1 MRCNQWTALVAA
13 AVIIG
18 SAVPASAALRG
29 GGALPEAQ
37 SCSYGD
43 RMLNPP
49 SGNVPE
55 PVEISG
61 DLEHH
66 YEYPIGEDYPA
77 DDSVETGLAYY
88 KDKYDAA
95 WAAYQAAEDYYE
107 RKLRQ
112 CEMESALEM
121 IEMYRAVRENPVHL
135 EF

>member
-1 MRCNQWTALVAA
+1 MAA
-13 AVIIG
+13 AVLLG
-18 SAVPASAALRG
+18 SAIPVSAAVRSG
-29 GGALPEAQ
+29 VSLPEAQ
-37 SCSYGD
+37 AYSYGE

-49 SGNVPE
+49 PRDVPL
-55 PVEISG
+55 PVEIP
-61 DLEHH
+61 DNLEHH

-77 DDSVETGLAYY
+77 DDSIQTGLAYY

-95 WAAYQAAEDYYE
+95 RAAYLTAEDYYE

-121 IEMYRAVRENPVHL
+121 IEMYRAIRENPIDG